1 MHVHTVATIKDKAV
15 SAKNATAAKIQNTR
29 DKHSSTPMAK
39 TRFVDAGYMP
49 KAGSPPPPPR
59 PGARRSF
66 NASRGSLEQEG
77 AGSEAYGHEGREAFA
92 APPPVMRST
101 KPSLNA
107 RSASPPSPP
116 PSRGLS
122 VLERARAFK
131 NPTSSPSSPTLPPP
145 APQRTPSQRWS
156 QPAPKA
162 LQIPSADNSTDA
174 NVDIDKV
181 DWTNLSPKDKEAF
194 FGWLDEFFAQY
205 IEKMRGVHSES
216 NSTEGGEVR
225 VVENTTRNSKTPPTT
240 TILAPP
246 AQPVRP
252 ASGAPATSGRGA
264 PPPIKSWSKP
274 TVEAAPSYT
283 HSHDHSQPKVEFKSS
298 YPPPTT
304 CGSQALDLACYFHPS
319 TEWDTPWYASQG
331 ALPPLLQTNPHRLYK
346 AQMISRGD
354 TRSITFA
361 VLFCDLSAAWVSV
374 SYSNST
380 TKVAERSAKY
390 LDAPEAL
397 NGEELRGASEVYG
410 ETIARYAESFLG
422 SGQFCGRGECWDLAA
437 EALKFVT
444 SSASPSIPA
453 PIPSLGRTHGHLI
466 FVGRASRG
474 GRHEGQWRGGDDR
487 VRRGDIVEW
496 RSVRIARVGD
506 QPGGYAILGDPE
518 HTAVVTRDCVPYS
531 PQLGVYDGAPLEP
544 RALRSLEVVE
554 QSLNDPPEPARR
566 TYDLNRFEEGEM
578 WIYRPVSMATY
589 LGFEELV
596 CEAPPH
602 ALSI

>member
-1 MHVHTVATIKDKAV
+1 MPFNVATIKDKAV
-15 SAKNATAAKIQNTR
+15 SAKNATATKIQNTR
-29 DKHSSTPMAK
+29 DKHTSTPMAK
-39 TRFVDAGYMP
+39 TRFADAGYMP
-49 KAGSPPPPPR
+49 KASSPPPPPP

-66 NASRGSLEQEG
+66 NASRGSLESAG
-77 AGSEAYGHEGREAFA
+77 AEAYGHDSTDRFA
-92 APPPVMRST
+92 APPPVVRTT

-107 RSASPPSPP
+107 RSASPSSPP
-116 PSRGLS
+116 PSHRLS
-122 VLERARAFK
+122 VFERAKAF
-131 NPTSSPSSPTLPPP
+131 NNSIHSPSSPAPPPP
-145 APQRTPSQRWS
+145 APRTPSQRWS
-156 QPAPKA
+156 QPASK
-162 LQIPSADNSTDA
+162 PSQVPSTNDSADA
-174 NVDIDKV
+174 NVDIDKI
-181 DWTNLSPKDKEAF
+181 DWANLSPEDKETF

-205 IEKMRGVHSES
+205 IEKMQGVHLDD
-216 NSTEGGEVR
+216 NAAEGRQVK
-225 VVENTTRNSKTPPTT
+225 VVENTTGNRGRRTPPPTAIT
-240 TILAPP
+240 PAPP
-246 AQPVRP
+246 APPVRP
-252 ASGAPATSGRGA
+252 ASEAPVASGRGA

-274 TVEAAPSYT
+274 TVEPTPSY
-283 HSHDHSQPKVEFKSS
+283 SHEHLQPKVEFKSS

-304 CGSQALDLACYFHPS
+304 YGSQALDLACYFHPS

-331 ALPPLLQTNPHRLYK
+331 AIPPLLQTNPHRLYK

-354 TRSITFA
+354 ARSVTFA

-380 TKVAERSAKY
+380 TKVTERSAKY
-390 LDAPEAL
+390 LDVPEPL

-410 ETIARYAESFLG
+410 ETIASYAESFLG

-474 GRHEGQWRGGDDR
+474 GRQEGQWRGGDDR

-506 QPGGYAILGDPE
+506 PPGGYAILGDPE
-518 HTAVVTRDCVPYS
+518 HTAVVTRDSVPYS

-566 TYDLNRFEEGEM
+566 TYDLNRFEEGEV
-578 WIYRPVSMATY
+578 WIYRPVSMVTY